1 MTTII
6 VQHKDSSAAPGFGAA
21 SASVDGTGEFRA
33 TIARFDAGPD
43 KEGDVYVGPTAFP
56 IGKAVIVSAYMHKS
70 WNGELPV
77 GYATLHANQYGATA
91 VGRLFRDTFAGEQT
105 YKTLMG
111 LKAAGVN
118 VEWSFGYDPTEVS
131 FDDLPSG
138 AKRRLVKLDV
148 FEVSPVLVGAGIGT
162 ATEDLKD
169 DLDSQLAAAKAYRDF
184 LVRLQK
190 MRDSGLFAPKSA
202 DDVARSAINA
212 MRRAERALEETTHA
226 YR

>member
-21 SASVDGTGEFRA
+21 SASVEGTGEFRA

-43 KEGDVYVGPTAFP
+43 KEGDVYASPAAFP
-56 IGKAVIVSAYMHKS
+56 IGKAVAVSAWMHKS
-70 WNGELPV
+70 WDAALPV
-77 GYATLHANQYGATA
+77 GYAIIHANQHCATA

-111 LKAAGVN
+111 LKAAGVD

-138 AKRRLVKLDV
+138 AKRRLVKMDV

-162 ATEDLKD
+162 GTEDLKD
-169 DLDSQLAAAKAYRDF
+169 DLDAQIAATRAYRDF
-184 LVRLQK
+184 LFTLQK
-190 MRDSGLFAPKSA
+190 VRDSGLFAPQSA

-212 MRRAERALEETTHA
+212 MRRAEQALRSA
-226 YR
+226 A